1 MVKAYGIAL
10 YKYDNSSIKLLLCK
24 SIKSKEKYGFLKG
37 VQIKGETNEQ
47 TAIREFYEES
57 GIKVA
62 NCRLE
67 EFFIQKNEDKD
78 IGIYMVDYHKI
89 DKIDNYFKNDYLKNE
104 YLCKENSEVKFMDIN
119 NLKPI
124 KTKQTKIVQDIINY
138 VNKKT

>member
-1 MVKAYGIAL
+1 MIKAYGIAL
-10 YKYDNSSIKLLLCK
+10 YKYEQNSIKLLLCK
-24 SIKSKEKYGFLKG
+24 SVKSKDKYGFLKG
-37 VQIKGETNEQ
+37 VQLKNETNEQ

-62 NCRLE
+62 NYNLE

-89 DKIDNYFKNDYLKNE
+89 DKIDGYFKNDYLKNE
-104 YLCKENSEVKFMDIN
+104 YLCKENSEVKFFDIK
-119 NLKPI
+119 NLHYI
-124 KTKQTKIVQDIINY
+124 KKKQIEIVQDIINY